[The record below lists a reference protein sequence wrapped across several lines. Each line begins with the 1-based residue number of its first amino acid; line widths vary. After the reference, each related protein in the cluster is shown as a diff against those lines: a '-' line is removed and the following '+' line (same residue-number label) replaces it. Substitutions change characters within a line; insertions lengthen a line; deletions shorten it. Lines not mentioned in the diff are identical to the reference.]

1 MATTAILLAP
11 SGAPHYQVS
20 SRCSPTGQPTP
31 AAAASLAWCWPTK
44 SSSTTNLR
52 LLSSCFLTNINDSI
66 VFTFA
71 DARLSRHA
79 ARWPPCRHAPSST
92 PRLWRSRVRRSRWP
106 HTRHTSRRPRL
117 PLASRSRLPSWCRTR
132 KWQQWLAAA
141 AIRSR
146 IHNLDV
152 PSSFDV
158 ILGGCCIRGR
168 CLKMNGILSVFFS
181 FPRALL
187 SAITTTQNA
196 RRQEKKPENFF
207 FVFCKRKSTY
217 LLSPENS

>member
-1 MATTAILLAP
+1 MLWFDKKSI
-11 SGAPHYQVS
+11 S
-20 SRCSPTGQPTP
+20 SF
-31 AAAASLAWCWPTK
+31 
-44 SSSTTNLR
+44 
-52 LLSSCFLTNINDSI
+52 LSSCFLTNINDSI

-92 PRLWRSRVRRSRWP
+92 PRRLWRSRVRRSWWP

-117 PLASRSRLPSWCRTR
+117 PFASRSRLPSWCRTR

-141 AIRSR
+141 ALRSR

-168 CLKMNGILSVFFS
+168 CLKMNGILSVFFLS
-181 FPRALL
+181 LALYYL
-187 SAITTTQNA
+187 CNNNNTKCRTTT
-196 RRQEKKPENFF
+196 RKKPWNFF